1 MLSRREMKKNKNTK
15 IIAQEPEVQYESLIH
30 TRDSN
35 FITFSTHQKEDE
47 EISHY
52 RANLTPEQRMQHL
65 YELICISFGLS
76 SEKLRSPRL
85 KNIIVIEN
93 PDEHFSGI
101 S

>member
-1 MLSRREMKKNKNTK
+1 MSKNKSVK
-15 IIAQEPEVQYESLIH
+15 IIAKESEVQYSSIIQ

-35 FITFSTHQKEDE
+35 TITFSTHQKEDE
-47 EISHY
+47 EGLHY
-52 RANLTPEQRMQHL
+52 RANLTPEERMRYL
-65 YELICISFGLS
+65 YELICISYGLNT
-76 SEKLRSPRL
+76 EKLRNPKL

>member
-1 MLSRREMKKNKNTK
+1 MKKNKNIK
-15 IIAQEPEVQYESLIH
+15 SMAQEPKVQYESLIH

-35 FITFSTHQKEDE
+35 SITFSTHQMEDAE
-47 EISHY
+47 GLHY
-52 RANLTPEQRMQHL
+52 RANLTPEQRMRLL
-65 YELICISFGLS
+65 YELTCISFGLNT
-76 SEKLRSPRL
+76 EKLRNPRL